1 MPPLSGL
8 RTVSAMAP
16 GRTFFVESY
25 IPQLDAAGAAALSSR
40 LQTAV
45 EQLKNEGLPLAWI
58 RSFALLQ
65 EDTYVWMVEA
75 TQLDHVVL
83 VQQRAGV
90 ELDHVAEAMPGETP
104 GGLRRG
110 EASGRSG

>member
-1 MPPLSGL
+1 MPPPSGL

-45 EQLKNEGLPLAWI
+45 EQLKDEGLPLAWI
-58 RSFALLQ
+58 RSFALLR

-75 TQLDHVVL
+75 TQLDHVVM
-83 VQQRAGV
+83 VQRRAGV
-90 ELDHVAEAMPGETP
+90 ELDHVVEVIPGEAP
-104 GGLRRG
+104 G
-110 EASGRSG
+110 A

>member
-1 MPPLSGL
+1 MPPLGGR
-8 RTVSAMAP
+8 RTVSAMEH

-25 IPQLDAAGAAALSSR
+25 VPQLDAAGAAALSSR

-45 EQLKNEGLPLAWI
+45 EQLTKEGLPLAWI
-58 RSFALLQ
+58 RSFALLH

-83 VQQRAGV
+83 VQRRAGL
-90 ELDHVAEAMPGETP
+90 ELDHVVEVVPGEAP
-104 GGLRRG
+104 G
-110 EASGRSG
+110 A

>member
-1 MPPLSGL
+1 MPPLGGR
-8 RTVSAMAP
+8 RTVSSMEQ

-45 EQLKNEGLPLAWI
+45 EQLREEGLCLTWI
-58 RSFALLQ
+58 RSFALLH

-75 TQLDHVVL
+75 TQLDHVVM
-83 VQQRAGV
+83 VQRRAGV
-90 ELDHVAEAMPGETP
+90 ELDHVVEAVPGETP
-104 GGLRRG
+104 GV
-110 EASGRSG
+110 

>member
-1 MPPLSGL
+1 
-8 RTVSAMAP
+8 MAP

-25 IPQLDAAGAAALSSR
+25 IPQLDAACAAALSSR

-45 EQLKNEGLPLAWI
+45 EQLKEEGLPLVWI

-104 GGLRRG
+104 GG
-110 EASGRSG
+110 RSGGS